1 MHVHGGFGAQADYTA
16 RISVK
21 LDSPVDET
29 ILRRALAK
37 AQKRYPYLNVH
48 LKKGEGAFYYV
59 KSPGPVALLHTDD
72 RITLNS
78 DETNGTVWAVCWNE
92 DRIHLDTYHGVTDGT
107 GMYRVLATLLYY
119 YCNERYGVTEQEGIG
134 LAEDKIP
141 PEELADPQ
149 DTIRP
154 FACDIPTAVFVPAF
168 TLETDGGLTPSE
180 PTIWDVEIPEDAFIR
195 FTSENDASPGTMVSL
210 IMARAIDSLY
220 PDRSKEIV
228 SAYVINARP
237 MLDAGK
243 TYHNCLSMAIFNYDE
258 RVKGMPLT
266 RQCTVYRGKTFAQ
279 SYGEAVRNSV
289 ARSAE
294 GIREAARK
302 AFIDRYIERLPDKYE
317 TVITEEGGNLS
328 QGQRQLMCI
337 ARVMLCQPPM
347 LILDEATSSIDTRTE
362 IRIQRAFAE
371 MMKGR
376 TSFIVAHRLSTIKEA
391 DIILVM
397 KDGNIIEQGDHD
409 ALMKRRGFYYDLYNS
424 QFSAS

>member
-37 AQKRYPYLNVH
+37 AQKRYPSLNVH

-294 GIREAARK
+294 GIRGAARN
-302 AFIDRYIERLPDKYE
+302 AITVADKKEVFKEMVNGGEGYVSFLVSYTGKWQYPALGEHIVELWAHPPNTFSLMVEIGAAGGKIFLSIQQRFREDTIREEFLGQLRKHGIPYE
-317 TVITEEGGNLS
+317 VKRVMGS
-328 QGQRQLMCI
+328 DI
-337 ARVMLCQPPM
+337 ARFPEP
-347 LILDEATSSIDTRTE
+347 
-362 IRIQRAFAE
+362 
-371 MMKGR
+371 
-376 TSFIVAHRLSTIKEA
+376 
-391 DIILVM
+391 
-397 KDGNIIEQGDHD
+397 
-409 ALMKRRGFYYDLYNS
+409 
-424 QFSAS
+424 

>member
-1 MHVHGGFGAQADYTA
+1 MKK
-16 RISVK
+16 K
-21 LDSPVDET
+21 LKLA
-29 ILRRALAK
+29 LRNSLK
-37 AQKRYPYLNVH
+37 ITLTWFLLNVH

-59 KSPGPVALLHTDD
+59 ESPNPVALLHTDD

-168 TLETDGGLTPSE
+168 TLEADGGLTPSE

-294 GIREAARK
+294 GIREAARN
-302 AFIDRYIERLPDKYE
+302 AITVSDKKEVFKQMFNGGEGYVSFLVSYTGKWQYPALGEHILELWAHPPNTFSLMVEIGAAGGKIFLSIQQRFREDTIREEFLEQLRKHGIPYE
-317 TVITEEGGNLS
+317 VKRVMGS
-328 QGQRQLMCI
+328 DI
-337 ARVMLCQPPM
+337 ARFPEP
-347 LILDEATSSIDTRTE
+347 
-362 IRIQRAFAE
+362 
-371 MMKGR
+371 
-376 TSFIVAHRLSTIKEA
+376 
-391 DIILVM
+391 
-397 KDGNIIEQGDHD
+397 
-409 ALMKRRGFYYDLYNS
+409 
-424 QFSAS
+424 

>member
-1 MHVHGGFGAQADYTA
+1 MRLITTGDMMHVHGGFGAQADYTA

-29 ILRRALAK
+29 ILRRALVK

-78 DETNGTVWAVCWNE
+78 DETNGIVWAVCWNE

-180 PTIWDVEIPEDAFIR
+180 PTIWDVEIPEEAFIR
-195 FTSENDASPGTMVSL
+195 FTSANDASPGTMVSL

-258 RVKGMPLT
+258 RVKRMPLT
-266 RQCTVYRGKTFAQ
+266 RQCTVYRGRTFVQ

-294 GIREAARK
+294 GIREAARN
-302 AFIDRYIERLPDKYE
+302 AITVSDKKEVFKQMFNGGEGYVSFLVSYTGKWQYPALGEHILELWAHPPNTFSLMVEIGAAGGKIFLSIQQRFRENTIREEFLGQLRKHGIPYE
-317 TVITEEGGNLS
+317 VKRVMGS
-328 QGQRQLMCI
+328 DI
-337 ARVMLCQPPM
+337 ARFPEP
-347 LILDEATSSIDTRTE
+347 
-362 IRIQRAFAE
+362 
-371 MMKGR
+371 
-376 TSFIVAHRLSTIKEA
+376 
-391 DIILVM
+391 
-397 KDGNIIEQGDHD
+397 
-409 ALMKRRGFYYDLYNS
+409 
-424 QFSAS
+424 